1 MLLWLQLYLLLAFQV
16 SHVECAVEDK
26 GDDALKHILD
36 PCWQNDSM
44 IPAASDI
51 YKLSNTRCIVKSKN
65 NRANMQEI
73 VQKISDV
80 IEKL

>member
-1 MLLWLQLYLLLAFQV
+1 M
-16 SHVECAVEDK
+16 EDK
-26 GDDALKHILD
+26 GQDALKNILD
-36 PCWQNDSM
+36 PCWHNDNM
-44 IPAASDI
+44 MPAASDI

-65 NRANMQEI
+65 NRASMQQI